1 MRILA
6 APRHRAEQS
15 ALKGGLSF
23 FSVPSSGTAD
33 GYRRSQNLN
42 GFSGHR
48 ILSLKESHA
57 TFWDQ
62 AGLEPEEAGVVSVSR
77 PSESKSLETLS

>member
-1 MRILA
+1 MRILSA
-6 APRHRAEQS
+6 ARHRAEQS

-42 GFSGHR
+42 GFSGHQHSKPEGVTCNF
-48 ILSLKESHA
+48 L
-57 TFWDQ
+57 
-62 AGLEPEEAGVVSVSR
+62 GPEEAGVVSVSR